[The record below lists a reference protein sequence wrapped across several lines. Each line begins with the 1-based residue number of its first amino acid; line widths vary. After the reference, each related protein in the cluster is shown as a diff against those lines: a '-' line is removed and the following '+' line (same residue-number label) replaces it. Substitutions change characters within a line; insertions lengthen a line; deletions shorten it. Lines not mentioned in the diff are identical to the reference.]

1 MPTTEVTTAETT
13 PMPTT
18 EVTTAVTT
26 PMPTTE
32 VTTAVT
38 TPMPTTEV
46 TTAETTPMPTTE
58 VTTAVT
64 TPMPTTEVTTVV
76 TTPMPTTEVTTA
88 VTTPMP
94 TTEVT
99 TAETTPMPTTEV
111 TTAVTTPIATTE
123 VNPTTISVQCPVLTA
138 PTNGSL
144 SPTGESTYLDVV
156 TFSCDQG
163 YELDGSTSATCQG
176 DGSWN
181 ASVPDCNAV
190 QCPAR
195 AAPANGTVSPT
206 GAVSYPNG
214 VTFTCNPGY
223 TLNGATAATCQAN
236 GTWSHPVPTCPPV
249 QCPTRAA
256 PANGAVSPT
265 GAVSYPNGV
274 TFTCNSGYTQNGQ
287 ATPTCQANGT
297 WSNPVPTCP
306 PVQCPTRAAPAN
318 GAVSPTGA
326 VSYPNGVTFTCNPG
340 YTLNGAA
347 TPTCQADG
355 TWSHPVPTCT
365 PVQCPARAAPAN
377 GAVSPTG
384 AVSYP
389 NSVTFTCNQGYVL
402 NGTADTTCQTDGTW
416 SNPVPTC
423 PPVQCPTRAAPANG
437 AVSPTG
443 AVSYPNGVTF
453 TCNPGYTL
461 NGAATPT
468 CQADGTW
475 SNPVPTCTP
484 VQCPA
489 RAAPANGAVSPTG
502 AVSYPNSVTFTCNQ
516 GYVLNG
522 TADTTCQTDGTWSN
536 PVPTCTPV
544 QCPARAAPAN
554 GAVSP
559 TGAVSYPNGVTFT
572 CNPGYVLTGVATT
585 TCQADGT
592 WSHPVPTCTPIQ
604 CPARAA
610 PANGAVSP
618 TGAVSYPNSVT
629 FTCNPG
635 YTLNG
640 VATQTCQADTTWSYP
655 VPTCQV
661 TSTLECRP
669 WHIVFQGKCKA
680 LQRFYVHLVYN
691 ASYDYEP
698 DKHAPSGVQYEQSRR
713 EHLRH
718 LNYMVDSIT
727 EITRFGT
734 PGFRRF
740 ERGSLVSFQSL
751 TLVEGDTPLSPV
763 MLENHL
769 QTYINDSQ
777 QNTSFPFVG
786 ATVTVTDL
794 DECVEDIHKCPHGST
809 CVNTPGGYGCTYCSP
824 EVTITGG
831 GMSIPRSRAFRLNGR
846 VSVGAN
852 CTEQF
857 DTTYR
862 WEASPPTG
870 RHIVNTKAD
879 LLVPSK
885 TLSYGTYLFR
895 LTVTVNETDTG
906 VLVSRT
912 SNSASVSITASSL
925 VAGILGGFRRQVGT
939 GRVTLD
945 AATLSSDPDGVHDLN
960 FRWSCNSTTDGVC
973 PVLNVPSGGDEG
985 ELTVNLGLETLHK
998 ELTFTVEVSA
1008 PGRDAVSASQIVEVV
1023 RSTIPLT
1030 SIICDTIYGTCGPK
1044 INSGEKMRLSVECSN
1059 CLTGPNAYTYH
1070 WTLVQRIQGSV
1081 TTWTDQDWNRNI
1093 LNDRNQDYISFRAGV
1108 FNRQG
1113 SYTVTAR
1120 VTDTNSSE
1128 SGSSDYSFTLNE
1140 PPTVGNCTVHASN
1153 TSQGFFEIQCR
1164 DFNDNDL
1171 PLRYDFEYTAADVTV
1186 ASLNST
1192 VGSTYQHLLYSGPA
1206 SSTPPIRLPTGNP
1219 DRNFDLEIFIRVT
1232 DVFGAFSNTSV
1243 TAQVRQPEAVEE
1255 FVETVLD
1262 KLDVDDLQQT
1272 TSSIASA
1279 ASVLNIANGTDVKN
1293 TTRIE
1298 ARERMVDI
1306 LGRVEVQDLQDVKQ
1320 VTGTLEHV
1328 INKPEELSD
1337 ESQVKAAD
1345 TLIKL
1350 EKVLT
1355 NQSSEVG
1362 TEELEIIAAHL
1373 VTGAVNVLEA
1383 SSESAGRKREET
1395 RTPNFKKNE
1404 QATTTAFEAID
1415 NLASTVIGRKFRDE
1429 KPTLVQAK
1437 QFLMSLANSSC
1448 EGLGLIQTSEETK
1461 AFFQIPENTPTKLC
1475 VNGTVGSQTYFT
1487 PLNPFEY
1494 ANNSRDVSTAVL
1506 GLSVLSDERR
1516 KVLVRNLEE
1525 DERIESINP
1534 VQNTAPPVNG
1544 TAMSSSSGQLTGFR
1558 FNTSEPGV
1566 AFYVR
1571 VTPDVTGDDVNV
1583 TLRAYLKRG
1592 TEVSPGD
1599 YSHNATLTRT
1609 GYTTDGRTVTGMQP
1623 FTWFL
1628 NQSTLNIS
1636 DEQETWAI
1644 GIQRVPTV
1652 DENGRLSDS
1661 AVRYNASIIPYKCL
1675 FFNETTAMW
1684 TDNGCE
1690 VGPKTTDEQL
1700 HCICDHLTAFAGFV
1714 APNPLDLGST
1724 FTFDLDR
1731 SVIALVTVCVVMALY
1746 IVAVFI
1752 GRSADLADERKRQRK
1767 ARKELSKTTKGKGY
1781 LSHHLW
1787 LSVVKFPS
1795 GHFTRVQRI
1804 SCCLSLLMS
1813 FMLVN
1818 IMFYRGDR
1826 DLLSK
1831 ITIGDVNLTLPFSLT
1846 SFIIGLESSLIA
1858 LPINVFI
1865 VVLFRY
1871 SGTRKKPSTPVDAS
1885 KLKNKQSY
1893 GVPHKGP
1900 YGAELVL
1907 PRYLPKV
1914 EDVESEFDA
1923 EYTADPTAYI
1933 EKLKKDGALKKVD
1946 TRYVIKKEGSKI
1958 TVNQKPYRPFPWW
1971 CRIVA
1976 WVLVAAIV
1984 VVSGAFTVLYGN
1996 EYGRAKSQSWLFA
2009 FLVSFL
2015 TDVIILQPIK
2025 IILVIIFFKLVTKKT
2040 KVTPETISV
2049 IQSRMDVMEETIWER
2064 RRKKLLKSY
2073 QDRYVRQP
2081 ALMRK
2086 YINTGNRSVSNY
2098 SASDGHFGHE
2108 DSSYPDQYLVSRRS
2122 SLNSSERSL
2131 TDVVFTRDFGDRDLY
2146 QRRYVSPRYSLSQRT
2161 DSDELSDDHHQN
2173 LSPLPSYIKRAW
2185 SPSNDEDSTHA
2196 HRDSHIFR

>member
-195 AAPANGTVSPT
+195 AAPANG
-206 GAVSYPNG
+206 
-214 VTFTCNPGY
+214 
-223 TLNGATAATCQAN
+223 
-236 GTWSHPVPTCPPV
+236 
-249 QCPTRAA
+249 
-256 PANGAVSPT
+256 
-265 GAVSYPNGV
+265 
-274 TFTCNSGYTQNGQ
+274 
-287 ATPTCQANGT
+287 
-297 WSNPVPTCP
+297 
-306 PVQCPTRAAPAN
+306 
-318 GAVSPTGA
+318 
-326 VSYPNGVTFTCNPG
+326 
-340 YTLNGAA
+340 
-347 TPTCQADG
+347 
-355 TWSHPVPTCT
+355 
-365 PVQCPARAAPAN
+365 
-377 GAVSPTG
+377 AVSPTG

-536 PVPTCTPV
+536 PVPTCTPVQCPARAAPANGAVSPTGAVPYPNSVTFTCNSGYTLNGVPRPTCQADGTWSHPVPTCTPV